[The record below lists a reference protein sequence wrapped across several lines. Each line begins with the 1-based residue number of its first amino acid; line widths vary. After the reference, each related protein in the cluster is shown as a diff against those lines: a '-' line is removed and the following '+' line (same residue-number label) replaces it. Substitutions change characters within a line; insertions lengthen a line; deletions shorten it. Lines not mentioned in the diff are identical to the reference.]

1 MKKILLIFLIL
12 LFTQSTFAKKVKF
25 QVNMIGQII
34 SPNGV
39 RRAGNFQGWNP
50 TNSLM
55 SNGGTGT
62 IYSVTLDVPGNTI
75 AEFKFINGNSWTG
88 VETVPTMCQLGSNN
102 NGILNDNRWYY
113 IDSTANDTTLF
124 PAVLFSGT
132 APINKYAVRVA
143 VNMQLQ
149 ALNSPGVHIA
159 GNLQPTNLWDPVKTR
174 MVRHNS
180 NNQIFEWIGYL
191 SAGTYEYK
199 FINGNTWGY
208 AESVP
213 SACMSVNNNRSIVVN
228 AHTITPATLFSQC
241 NAYVPPVAPRYNVN
255 FNVDM
260 KNLIC
265 SGFDSVVVT
274 GSKLEL
280 NNWNPKVK
288 LLNLSGNSIFSKVIQ
303 LDSGEI
309 NYKYVVFKNGNA
321 VWEGLS
327 NRLISLNSDTT
338 TALNCF
344 GSTNTCPV
352 INTSGYSI
360 TFLVDLGNITP
371 DPNQKIYVMGNFN
384 SPSWV
389 DGAIRMKKVDGTAN
403 KYAITLK
410 DICRDTFDFIFLNGD
425 SSLSSSREVF
435 LNPANQPCLVNY
447 GFNNYNRRHIKTS
460 SGNITLAYNFRSCPT
475 ILPSSLNTSRRVL
488 YESFSSSSLPQN
500 FGQFLTGLSDSIN
513 IRFSNTN
520 TFIQYPMNWPGTGD
534 PYYTAEGNSRMNYY
548 NINAIPRTII
558 DGSFNM
564 LSVFIKNTDT
574 TKLMHLIPSFVKMST
589 RHTVNNNQI
598 TIIDSINP
606 SISFSSSNFKL
617 RTAIVERITK
627 NNQKTSGEKEFFYVV
642 KKMLPDQVISLNNSN
657 VNQVFSRSFT
667 FNGNYRLPL
676 NALSAINVNTEHSVE
691 NFSNLLAVS
700 WIQNDS
706 SKEVVQSSWSDESK
720 VVITDSVL
728 CSYDDSISVFAF
740 GGSIILGQ
748 QNLGSNQVKLKPT
761 STTQYVFRSNDGL
774 KIIPFT
780 IYVDDSINI
789 TPNVINVNFSTCG
802 INTPFLIG
810 GNTNYS
816 QSKTYSWYLNNTL
829 LANRTLSIDTF
840 RIGGLYKLRV
850 TSNRGCISEQ
860 AFNVTKLSSSFN
872 PDFSVNRQAA
882 TAPPFDFTFA
892 NQTQPLNDYNYFWK
906 WGDGITDSTNNQILF
921 KTYNNNGQY
930 TVKLIAQHKVTGC
943 KDSIT
948 KVNYI
953 SCSGANPQPLG
964 LTTTKQNPL
973 CGGEATGSITVNGT
987 GGTTPYTYRING
999 GTYQSSN
1006 TFNNLVAGI
1015 YTVDVKDAINNV
1027 ATKKDTLVN
1036 PPVVTVGV
1044 ITGLNNVPVSS
1055 TQSYSIAAQSGASY
1069 LWSVINGTLLSG
1081 NGTTAIQVQWPASIG
1096 IGKIIASVN
1105 KGNCGATDTLTVA
1118 ISPQPLGITSTKQNP
1133 LCAGEANGSITVN
1146 GSGGTAPYTYRI
1158 NGGTYQTSNAF
1169 NNLIAGIYTI
1179 DVKDAQN
1186 NVVTKKDT
1194 LTNPPA
1200 ITVGGINGLNG
1211 VPVSSTQSYSIAAQS
1226 GASYSWSVINGTLLS
1241 GNGTNAIQVQWPVN
1255 SGIGKVNISISKNN
1269 CNAFDSLLISIG
1281 ANPLTALSS
1290 KQNES
1295 CIGKNDGSISI
1306 TASGGNPPY
1315 MYSLNNGTY
1324 QTSNMF
1330 NALSGGIYTIR
1341 VKDNNQVVVTKF
1353 DTITSG
1359 VKPTAGIITGPTT
1372 VATLAMNNYIVG
1384 QQTGVNYLWNIT
1396 GGVVASGQNTNVVQ
1410 VAWGSQSM
1418 LGKVSVKVTNA
1429 GGCSDSSDL
1438 NVNVGSVGTN
1448 ELSISNKVQIY
1459 PNPNNGSFAI
1469 DVLNSNI
1476 EQVDIFNSIG
1486 QLIWSYTSNE
1496 TKQSVLEVRLK
1507 TTPGIYTV
1515 SVKTESGVVN
1525 QKLILTQ

>member
-1 MKKILLIFLIL
+1 M
-12 LFTQSTFAKKVKF
+12 
-25 QVNMIGQII
+25 
-34 SPNGV
+34 
-39 RRAGNFQGWNP
+39 
-50 TNSLM
+50 
-55 SNGGTGT
+55 
-62 IYSVTLDVPGNTI
+62 
-75 AEFKFINGNSWTG
+75 
-88 VETVPTMCQLGSNN
+88 
-102 NGILNDNRWYY
+102 
-113 IDSTANDTTLF
+113 
-124 PAVLFSGT
+124 
-132 APINKYAVRVA
+132 
-143 VNMQLQ
+143 
-149 ALNSPGVHIA
+149 
-159 GNLQPTNLWDPVKTR
+159 
-174 MVRHNS
+174 
-180 NNQIFEWIGYL
+180 
-191 SAGTYEYK
+191 
-199 FINGNTWGY
+199 
-208 AESVP
+208 
-213 SACMSVNNNRSIVVN
+213 
-228 AHTITPATLFSQC
+228 
-241 NAYVPPVAPRYNVN
+241 
-255 FNVDM
+255 
-260 KNLIC
+260 
-265 SGFDSVVVT
+265 
-274 GSKLEL
+274 
-280 NNWNPKVK
+280 
-288 LLNLSGNSIFSKVIQ
+288 
-303 LDSGEI
+303 
-309 NYKYVVFKNGNA
+309 
-321 VWEGLS
+321 
-327 NRLISLNSDTT
+327 
-338 TALNCF
+338 
-344 GSTNTCPV
+344 
-352 INTSGYSI
+352 
-360 TFLVDLGNITP
+360 
-371 DPNQKIYVMGNFN
+371 
-384 SPSWV
+384 
-389 DGAIRMKKVDGTAN
+389 
-403 KYAITLK
+403 
-410 DICRDTFDFIFLNGD
+410 
-425 SSLSSSREVF
+425 
-435 LNPANQPCLVNY
+435 
-447 GFNNYNRRHIKTS
+447 
-460 SGNITLAYNFRSCPT
+460 
-475 ILPSSLNTSRRVL
+475 
-488 YESFSSSSLPQN
+488 
-500 FGQFLTGLSDSIN
+500 LT
-513 IRFSNTN
+513 
-520 TFIQYPMNWPGTGD
+520 
-534 PYYTAEGNSRMNYY
+534 
-548 NINAIPRTII
+548 
-558 DGSFNM
+558 
-564 LSVFIKNTDT
+564 VFIKNTDT

-589 RHTVNNNQI
+589 RHTVSNNQI

-606 SISFSSSNFKL
+606 SISFSSSNYKL

-667 FNGNYRLPL
+667 FNGNYRLPF

-720 VVITDSVL
+720 VVIADSVL

-761 STTQYVFRSNDGL
+761 LTTQYVFRSNDGL

-840 RIGGLYKLRV
+840 RVGGLYKLRV

-930 TVKLIAQHKVTGC
+930 TVKLIAQNKVTGC

-953 SCSGANPQPLG
+953 SCSGANPQPLSV
-964 LTTTKQNPL
+964 TTTKQNPF
-973 CGGEATGSITVNGT
+973 CAGQATGNITVNGT

-999 GTYQSSN
+999 GAYQSSN

-1015 YTVDVKDAINNV
+1015 YTVDIKDAINNV

-1036 PPVVTVGV
+1036 PLP
-1044 ITGLNNVPVSS
+1044 IL
-1055 TQSYSIAAQSGASY
+1055 
-1069 LWSVINGTLLSG
+1069 
-1081 NGTTAIQVQWPASIG
+1081 
-1096 IGKIIASVN
+1096 
-1105 KGNCGATDTLTVA
+1105 
-1118 ISPQPLGITSTKQNP
+1118 
-1133 LCAGEANGSITVN
+1133 
-1146 GSGGTAPYTYRI
+1146 
-1158 NGGTYQTSNAF
+1158 
-1169 NNLIAGIYTI
+1169 
-1179 DVKDAQN
+1179 
-1186 NVVTKKDT
+1186 
-1194 LTNPPA
+1194 
-1200 ITVGGINGLNG
+1200 VGGINGLNG
-1211 VPVSSTQSYSIAAQS
+1211 VPVSSIQSYNVSAQS
-1226 GASYSWSVINGTLLS
+1226 GTSYSWSVVNGTLLS
-1241 GNGTNAIQVQWPVN
+1241 GNGTNAIQVQWGAN

-1269 CNAFDSLLISIG
+1269 CTAFDSLLISIG
-1281 ANPLTALSS
+1281 ANPLTALLS

-1295 CIGKNDGSISI
+1295 CSGKNDGSISI

-1315 MYSLNNGTY
+1315 MYALNNGSY
-1324 QTSNMF
+1324 QTSNLF

-1372 VATLAMNNYIVG
+1372 VATLALNNYIVG

-1418 LGKVSVKVTNA
+1418 QGKVSVKVTNA

-1486 QLIWSYTSNE
+1486 QLIWSHTSNE

-1515 SVKTESGVVN
+1515 SVKTASGVVN